1 MPLFYRYVNGNVID
15 VGTIVRTIAELKDN
29 GVNTKFAILDAG
41 YYTEVNADTLLD
53 AHVSFI
59 SRLKSNFRVYKEV
72 VEKNLAGLECKEN
85 LIRYQR
91 RLVYVKCVPCK
102 IGKKHDKNAYAYL
115 CKDLTTAHQ
124 LQKQLVR
131 ETADQDL
138 RGDQIYDEMQKNGI
152 FILISSRRIAV
163 DESCPSTTHGIR
175 SRRSLKSARVTAS
188 CCRSMSKQAAFRG
201 HLMMTFLA
209 AVTIRLMSDKLAG
222 SGLTPETVFMNLHR
236 QRACLRQ

>member
-72 VEKNLAGLECKEN
+72 VEENLAGLECKEN

-124 LQKQLVR
+124 LQKQLVER
-131 ETADQDL
+131 AADQDL

-163 DESCPSTTHGIR
+163 DKILPLYYTRDQIEKIFEVCKSDSKLLPLNVETEGRIPRTSDDDV
-175 SRRSLKSARVTAS
+175 SR
-188 CCRSMSKQAAFRG
+188 G
-201 HLMMTFLA
+201 
-209 AVTIRLMSDKLAG
+209 SDDPAH
-222 SGLTPETVFMNLHR
+222 E
-236 QRACLRQ
+236 